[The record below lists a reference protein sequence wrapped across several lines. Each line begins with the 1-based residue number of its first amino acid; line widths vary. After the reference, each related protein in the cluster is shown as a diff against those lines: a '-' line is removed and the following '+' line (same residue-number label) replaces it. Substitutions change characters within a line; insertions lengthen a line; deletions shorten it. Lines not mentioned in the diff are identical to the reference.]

1 MRSGGGTPSPGSPD
15 VPARDRWQRRFDE
28 RWAEY
33 DHRFA
38 RDAWRGGRG
47 ARLWIPVVISLVV
60 QMPFAVWVL
69 ARPGQF
75 STDRV
80 TGLLGLALALL
91 GPVALIAARRF
102 PGPVVAIV
110 VAGASADLLLTTDP
124 SGPPYV
130 AVAFAI
136 LSAVVRGARVWAW
149 VSIAIAWIATIAVG
163 AVLDVERSPVAIAAI
178 TLGVV
183 VVLGVGESI
192 RTRRERFE
200 QADRAALS
208 RRQTA
213 VEAERVRIARE
224 LHDVLAHSLSQ
235 INVQAAVGLHLAD
248 TQPDRAAEALANI
261 KESSKI
267 ALDEVRSVLGVLR
280 SGETSEAALVPEP
293 DLSRVPALIASVRSS
308 SGIVVSFD
316 DGVTSASDAARLPTA
331 LQSAVYRIV
340 QESLTNVVRHSGA
353 STALVSLRY
362 ADRMLEVSISD
373 DGSGGST
380 AGAGRG
386 VLGMRERAE
395 LLGGRLDIDAAGT
408 DSMGTD
414 PTGID
419 STGIDSTGT
428 GFAVRATLPVRRDE
442 ATT

>member
-1 MRSGGGTPSPGSPD
+1 MRSGGDTPSSGPRST
-15 VPARDRWQRRFDE
+15 AAHDRWQYRWDR

-33 DHRFA
+33 DDSSA
-38 RDAWRGGRG
+38 REAWRGGRE
-47 ARLWIPVVISLVV
+47 ARLWIPVVVSVLVQV
-60 QMPFAVWVL
+60 PFAVWVV
-69 ARPGQF
+69 ARPGAF
-75 STDRV
+75 STDRA

-91 GPVALIAARRF
+91 GPAALIGARRY

-110 VAGASADLLLTTDP
+110 VAAASADLLLTTAP

-149 VSIAIAWIATIAVG
+149 VSIAAAWIATIAVG
-163 AVLDVERSPVAIAAI
+163 ALLGIGRPPAAIAAI

-183 VVLGVGESI
+183 VVLGIGESI

-200 QADRAALS
+200 QSSRAAAS

-248 TQPDRAAEALANI
+248 AQPERAAEALANI

-280 SGETSEAALVPEP
+280 SGDASDAVLVPEP
-293 DLSRVPALIASVRSS
+293 DLSRLPALIASVRTS
-308 SGIVVSFD
+308 SGIDVTLD
-316 DGVTSASDAARLPTA
+316 DEIASAPATSRVPTA
-331 LQSAVYRIV
+331 VQSAVYRIV

-353 STALVSLRY
+353 SSARVELRETDGMLV
-362 ADRMLEVSISD
+362 VSISD
-373 DGSGGST
+373 DGGGGF
-380 AGAGRG
+380 AAEAGRG
-386 VLGMRERAE
+386 VLGMRERAQ
-395 LLGGRLDIDAAGT
+395 LLGGRLDIESSGAEFT
-408 DSMGTD
+408 
-414 PTGID
+414 
-419 STGIDSTGT
+419 
-428 GFAVRATLPVRRDE
+428 VRAALPVQRDE
-442 ATT
+442 GAT